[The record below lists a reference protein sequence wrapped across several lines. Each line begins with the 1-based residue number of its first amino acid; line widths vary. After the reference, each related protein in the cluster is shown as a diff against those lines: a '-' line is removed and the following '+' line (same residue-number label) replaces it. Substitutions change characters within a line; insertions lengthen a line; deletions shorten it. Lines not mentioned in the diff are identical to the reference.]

1 MSSVRLPGLV
11 NVHSHTFQRAIR
23 GRTEHRT
30 GAHDDFWTWREAMYH
45 AATKLSAD
53 DIYDVARM
61 AFLEM
66 ALSGITHVGEFHYLH
81 HQSNGEPYDDPNLL
95 AHHIIRA
102 ADSVGIRLTLLMC
115 AYARAGYNKPPN
127 AGQARFITH
136 APELFLQ
143 RFEELSA
150 VNDAQQKPIRLGLAP
165 HSIRALPLD
174 YIRELVR
181 YADAKSLPVHMHV
194 SEQPGELEQ
203 CRAEH
208 GTTPVALLSEHDL
221 LSERFTAV
229 HATHISDEEVQALAA
244 AGATVCACPTTE
256 RNLGD
261 GIAPADR
268 LVAAGVPICLGT
280 DSQIQIDLLE
290 DARQLEYHLRLQRL
304 RRVVLADDLAKP
316 LFEIATANGAR
327 ALQPG
332 VVASA
337 VLSGSGVEPS
347 HLPGDA
353 LETAPATTASDND
366 HFTVD
371 MSDPSI
377 AGAPDELAAV
387 FSLERTAIRDVFVD
401 GKQIIRDG
409 RHAMQDEIVGRF
421 IEVQERLWR

>member
-1 MSSVRLPGLV
+1 MSTARLPGLV

-30 GAHDDFWTWREAMYH
+30 AEQDDFWTWREAMYH
-45 AATKLSAD
+45 AATKLSAE
-53 DIYDVARM
+53 DIYDVARI
-61 AFLEM
+61 AFMEM

-81 HQSNGEPYDDPNLL
+81 HQANGEPYEDPNLL
-95 AHHIIRA
+95 ARQIIRA

-115 AYARAGYNKPPN
+115 AYARAGYDKAPN
-127 AGQARFITH
+127 PGQARFLTPT
-136 APELFLQ
+136 PELFLE
-143 RFEELSA
+143 RFEELGSA
-150 VNDAQQKPIRLGLAP
+150 VAENETPVRLALAP

-181 YADAKSLPVHMHV
+181 YAEAEKLPVHMHV

-208 GTTPVALLSEHDL
+208 GTTPVALLAEQNL

-229 HATHISDEEVQALAA
+229 HATHISDEEVRALAA

-268 LVAAGVPICLGT
+268 LLAAGVPICLGT

-304 RRVVLADDLAKP
+304 RRVVLADELAQP
-316 LFEIATANGAR
+316 LLDVATVNGTKS
-327 ALQPG
+327 L
-332 VVASA
+332 
-337 VLSGSGVEPS
+337 GSDV
-347 HLPGDA
+347 D
-353 LETAPATTASDND
+353 DD
-366 HFTVD
+366 DYFTVD
-371 MSDPSI
+371 LNDPSI
-377 AGAPDELAAV
+377 AGAPDEAAAV
-387 FSLERTAIRDVFVD
+387 FSLARTAIREVFVA
-401 GKQIIRDG
+401 GKQIIRHG
-409 RHAMQDEIVGRF
+409 RHPLQEEIVGRF
-421 IEVQERLWR
+421 REVQARLWR

>member
-1 MSSVRLPGLV
+1 MSTARLPGLV

-30 GAHDDFWTWREAMYH
+30 GEQDDFWTWREAMYH
-45 AATKLSAD
+45 AATKLSAE

-81 HQSNGEPYDDPNLL
+81 HQPNGEPHEDPNLL

-127 AGQARFITH
+127 PGQARFLTST
-136 APELFLQ
+136 PELFLQ
-143 RFEELSA
+143 RFEALASA
-150 VNDAQQKPIRLGLAP
+150 TAEQRLPVRFGLAP

-174 YIRELVR
+174 YTRELVR
-181 YADAKSLPVHMHV
+181 YANAKSLPVHMHV

-203 CRAEH
+203 CRTEH
-208 GTTPVALLSEHDL
+208 GTTPVALLAREDL

-229 HATHISDEEVQALAA
+229 HATHISDYEVQALAE

-268 LVAAGVPICLGT
+268 LMAAGVPICLGT

-304 RRVVLADDLAKP
+304 RRVVLADNLAKP
-316 LFEIATANGAR
+316 LLHVATINGTR
-327 ALQPG
+327 SLG
-332 VVASA
+332 N
-337 VLSGSGVEPS
+337 
-347 HLPGDA
+347 DA
-353 LETAPATTASDND
+353 TEEDY
-366 HFTVD
+366 FTID
-371 MSDPSI
+371 LNDPSI

-387 FSLERTAIRDVFVD
+387 FSLERTAIRDVFV
-401 GKQIIRDG
+401 GGHRIVRDG
-409 RHAMQDEIVGRF
+409 RHALQEEIVGRF
-421 IEVQERLWR
+421 VEVQERLWR

>member
-1 MSSVRLPGLV
+1 MSKARLPGLV

-23 GRTEHRT
+23 GLTEHRT
-30 GAHDDFWTWREAMYH
+30 AEHDDFWTWREAMYH
-45 AATKLSAD
+45 AAQRLSPD
-53 DIYDVARM
+53 DIFDVARM

-66 ALSGITHVGEFHYLH
+66 ALGGITHVGEFHYLH
-81 HQSNGEPYDDPNLL
+81 HQPNGDPYDDPNLL
-95 AHHIIRA
+95 ARQIIGA

-115 AYARAGYNKPPN
+115 AYARAGYNIPPN
-127 AGQARFITH
+127 AGQARFLT
-136 APELFLQ
+136 ATPELFLR
-143 RFEELSA
+143 RFEELVTA
-150 VNDAQQKPIRLGLAP
+150 NAAQQTPVQLGLAP
-165 HSIRALPLD
+165 HSIRALPLE

-181 YADAKSLPVHMHV
+181 YADTRRLPVHMHV

-208 GTTPVALLSEHDL
+208 GTTPVALLAKHDL

-229 HATHISDEEVQALAA
+229 HATHISDDEVQALAR

-268 LVAAGVPICLGT
+268 LRAAGVPICLGT

-304 RRVVLADDLAKP
+304 RRVVLADELAKP
-316 LFEIATANGAR
+316 LLDSATTNGTKS
-327 ALQPG
+327 LG
-332 VVASA
+332 
-337 VLSGSGVEPS
+337 
-347 HLPGDA
+347 GDA
-353 LETAPATTASDND
+353 NHEDY
-366 HFTVD
+366 FTIE

-387 FSLERTAIRDVFVD
+387 FSLERTAIRDVFVG
-401 GKQIIRDG
+401 GKQIISDG
-409 RHAMQDEIVGRF
+409 RHALQEEIVGRF
-421 IEVQERLWR
+421 VEVQERLWR

>member
-1 MSSVRLPGLV
+1 MSEPIASAARTTARLPGLV

-30 GAHDDFWTWREAMYH
+30 AEQDDFWTWREAMYH
-45 AATKLSAD
+45 AATKLSPG

-81 HQSNGEPYDDPNLL
+81 HQPNGEPYDDPNLL
-95 AHHIIRA
+95 ARKIIDA

-127 AGQARFITH
+127 PGQARFLTST
-136 APELFLQ
+136 PELFLE
-143 RFEELSA
+143 RFEELGAA
-150 VNDAQQKPIRLGLAP
+150 VSGKQMPVRLALAP
-165 HSIRALPLD
+165 HSIRALPFD
-174 YIRELVR
+174 FIRELVR
-181 YADAKSLPVHMHV
+181 YAAAHNLPVHMHV

-208 GTTPVALLSEHDL
+208 GTTPMALLARHDL

-229 HATHISDEEVQALAA
+229 HATHISDEEVQAMAA
-244 AGATVCACPTTE
+244 AGAMVCACPTTE

-268 LVAAGVPICLGT
+268 LMRAGVPICLGT

-304 RRVVLADDLAKP
+304 RRVVLADDLAQP
-316 LFEIATANGAR
+316 LLDTATVNGTKSLGADTDD
-327 ALQPG
+327 
-332 VVASA
+332 
-337 VLSGSGVEPS
+337 
-347 HLPGDA
+347 GDYITID
-353 LETAPATTASDND
+353 L
-366 HFTVD
+366 H
-371 MSDPSI
+371 DPSI
-377 AGAPDELAAV
+377 AGAPDELGGAV
-387 FSLERTAIRDVFVD
+387 FSLERTAIRDVFVG
-401 GKQIIRDG
+401 GKHIICAG
-409 RHAMQDEIVGRF
+409 RHALQDEIVSRF
-421 IEVQERLWR
+421 VEVHERLWR

>member
-1 MSSVRLPGLV
+1 MSETTASAARLPGLV

-30 GAHDDFWTWREAMYH
+30 AAHDDFWTWREAMYH
-45 AATKLSAD
+45 AAQRLSPG

-81 HQSNGEPYDDPNLL
+81 HQPNGQPYDDPNLL
-95 AHHIIRA
+95 ARQIIA
-102 ADSVGIRLTLLMC
+102 AAESIGVRLTLLMC

-127 AGQARFITH
+127 PGQARFLTPT
-136 APELFLQ
+136 PELFLQ
-143 RFEELSA
+143 RFEELGQATSGNKIP
-150 VNDAQQKPIRLGLAP
+150 VRLALAP
-165 HSIRALPLD
+165 HSIRALPFD

-181 YADAKSLPVHMHV
+181 YADAKKLPVHMHV

-208 GTTPVALLSEHDL
+208 GTTPVALLAQHDL

-229 HATHISDEEVQALAA
+229 HATHISDEEVQAMAA

-268 LVAAGVPICLGT
+268 LMRAGVPICLGT

-290 DARQLEYHLRLQRL
+290 DARLLEYHLRLQRL
-304 RRVVLADDLAKP
+304 RRVVLAEDLAQP
-316 LFEIATANGAR
+316 LLDTATVNGTNSLGGGATD
-327 ALQPG
+327 
-332 VVASA
+332 
-337 VLSGSGVEPS
+337 
-347 HLPGDA
+347 GDYI
-353 LETAPATTASDND
+353 
-366 HFTVD
+366 TVD
-371 MSDPSI
+371 LHDPSI
-377 AGAPDELAAV
+377 AGAPDEFSAV
-387 FSLERTAIRDVFVD
+387 FSLERTAIRDVFV
-401 GKQIIRDG
+401 GGNQIIRDG
-409 RHAMQDEIVGRF
+409 RHALQEEIVGRF
-421 IEVQERLWR
+421 VKVQERLWR

>member
-1 MSSVRLPGLV
+1 MSETSATAVRDTAGQRRGCRSTTARLPGLV

-30 GAHDDFWTWREAMYH
+30 AEQDDFWTWREAMYH
-45 AATKLSAD
+45 AATKLSPE

-81 HQSNGEPYDDPNLL
+81 HQPNGEPYDDPNLL
-95 AHHIIRA
+95 ARKIIDA

-115 AYARAGYNKPPN
+115 GYARAGYNKPPN
-127 AGQARFITH
+127 PGQARFLTPT
-136 APELFLQ
+136 PELFLE
-143 RFEELSA
+143 RFEELGAAISENRA
-150 VNDAQQKPIRLGLAP
+150 PAQLAPPVRVGLAP
-165 HSIRALPLD
+165 HSIRALPFD

-181 YADAKSLPVHMHV
+181 YAAAKKLPLHMHV

-208 GTTPVALLSEHDL
+208 GTTPVALLAQHDL

-229 HATHISDEEVQALAA
+229 HATHISDEEVEALAA

-268 LVAAGVPICLGT
+268 LMAAGVPICLGT

-304 RRVVLADDLAKP
+304 RRVVLAAQLAQPLLDTATVNGTKSLGSDADD
-316 LFEIATANGAR
+316 
-327 ALQPG
+327 
-332 VVASA
+332 
-337 VLSGSGVEPS
+337 
-347 HLPGDA
+347 GDYIIID
-353 LETAPATTASDND
+353 L
-366 HFTVD
+366 H
-371 MSDPSI
+371 DPSI
-377 AGAPDELAAV
+377 AGAPDELAGLV
-387 FSLERTAIRDVFVD
+387 FSLERTAIRDVFVG
-401 GKQIIRDG
+401 GKQVIHDG
-409 RHAMQDEIVGRF
+409 RHTLQEEIVDRF
-421 IEVQERLWR
+421 VEVQERLWR